1 MSDYTKADRIEH
13 LARIQQLL
21 NDALLKDVEAMRKV
35 QEIRLTPITLL
46 ITSVGTV
53 AAIFGAAAALLK
65 WLS

>member
-1 MSDYTKADRIEH
+1 
-13 LARIQQLL
+13 
-21 NDALLKDVEAMRKV
+21 MRKV